1 MVFIEWT
8 VLVILILIPPTRQ
21 THTHIPPFQS
31 GQKFVSLLKRVSWQA
46 VMRLLVVIMLLIG
59 QVGVRYMLRAQRIDC
74 LALDV
79 ATLLYF
85 EVPMR
90 ISMYSSSSP
99 VYQDIYGT
107 PVTAK
112 DHPSPTTIS
121 RKLMPRIRQTEVH

>member
-1 MVFIEWT
+1 
-8 VLVILILIPPTRQ
+8 
-21 THTHIPPFQS
+21 
-31 GQKFVSLLKRVSWQA
+31 
-46 VMRLLVVIMLLIG
+46 MRLLVVIMLLIG
-59 QVGVRYMLRAQRIDC
+59 QVGVRYMLRAHIDC

-90 ISMYSSSSP
+90 SSMYSSSSP